1 MRNLRYVSDFSDF
14 HQVFSATLGKMATV
28 QNRFADIV
36 GNLDWNADFDSCEIA
51 FGDQIYKIQLIG
63 SESDVSDTWLW
74 GFANQS
80 GLSPEA
86 TAFSHDILRAGRE
99 WGLQAFS
106 EPSFELDET
115 FNGHT
120 LCIAACG
127 AADENLCY
135 YGCRHDKGCAFVAI
149 MDAPDLLFEPLS
161 THEFVKIASDCIQDF
176 DVDHKIFIKSFLEF
190 NGVKFDENTQK
201 GGFLKKGKD
210 EIVAK
215 FDKEL
220 LIKFDDKGRISE
232 FKYEFDK

>member
-14 HQVFSATLGKMATV
+14 HQVFSATLGKMAAV
-28 QNRFADIV
+28 QGRFADIV
-36 GNLDWNADFDSCEIA
+36 GNLDWNVDFDRCEIA
-51 FGDQIYKIQLIG
+51 FGDQIYKIQFIG
-63 SESDVSDTWLW
+63 SESNVSDTWLW

-86 TAFSHDILRAGRE
+86 TAFSHEILRAGRE

-106 EPSFELDET
+106 KPGFELDEML
-115 FNGHT
+115 NGHN
-120 LCIAACG
+120 LSIAACG
-127 AADENLCY
+127 AVGENLCY

-149 MDAPDLLFEPLS
+149 TDAPDLLFEPLS
-161 THEFVKIASDCIQDF
+161 AHEFVKISSGCIQNH

-190 NGVKFDENTQK
+190 NGVKFDENVEK
-201 GGFLKKGKD
+201 GGFFKKAKD

-220 LIKFDDKGRISE
+220 LIKFDDKGRILGSLS
-232 FKYEFDK
+232 KAMG

>member
-63 SESDVSDTWLW
+63 SESKVSDTWLW

-86 TAFSHDILRAGRE
+86 TAFSHEILRAGRE

-106 EPSFELDET
+106 EPSFELDEM
-115 FNGHT
+115 FNGHN
-120 LCIAACG
+120 LSIAACG
-127 AADENLCY
+127 VADENLCY
-135 YGCRHDKGCAFVAI
+135 YGCEHDKGCAFVAI
-149 MDAPDLLFEPLS
+149 TDAPASLFEALGA
-161 THEFVKIASDCIQDF
+161 HEFVKIASDCIQDF

-220 LIKFDDKGRISE
+220 LIEFDDKGRILE
-232 FKYEFDK
+232 FKYEF

>member
-1 MRNLRYVSDFSDF
+1 MRNLRYVSGFSDF
-14 HQVFSATLGKMATV
+14 RQVFSATLGKIATV

-74 GFANQS
+74 GHANVNNF
-80 GLSPEA
+80 GEEA
-86 TAFSHDILRAGRE
+86 TRFSAEVLRAGTE

-135 YGCRHDKGCAFVAI
+135 YGCRRTIRAARLWLSLTRRPRFLS
-149 MDAPDLLFEPLS
+149 LLARTSLS
-161 THEFVKIASDCIQDF
+161 KQQAAAYKI
-176 DVDHKIFIKSFLEF
+176 
-190 NGVKFDENTQK
+190 TT
-201 GGFLKKGKD
+201 
-210 EIVAK
+210 
-215 FDKEL
+215 
-220 LIKFDDKGRISE
+220 
-232 FKYEFDK
+232 

>member
-14 HQVFSATLGKMATV
+14 YQVFSATLGKMATV

-36 GNLDWNADFDSCEIA
+36 GNLDWNVDFDSCEIA

-63 SESDVSDTWLW
+63 SESNVSDTWLW

-86 TAFSHDILRAGRE
+86 TAFSHEILRAGRE

-127 AADENLCY
+127 AAGENLCY

-149 MDAPDLLFEPLS
+149 MDAPASLFEPLGA
-161 THEFVKIASDCIQDF
+161 HEFVKIASDCIQNH

-201 GGFLKKGKD
+201 ADF
-210 EIVAK
+210 
-215 FDKEL
+215 
-220 LIKFDDKGRISE
+220 
-232 FKYEFDK
+232 

>member
-28 QNRFADIV
+28 QGRFADIV
-36 GNLDWNADFDSCEIA
+36 GNLDWNVDFDRCEIA
-51 FGDQIYKIQLIG
+51 FGDQIYKIQFIG
-63 SESDVSDTWLW
+63 SESNVSDTWLW

-86 TAFSHDILRAGRE
+86 TAFSHEILRAGRE

-106 EPSFELDET
+106 KPGFELDEML
-115 FNGHT
+115 NGHN
-120 LCIAACG
+120 LSIAACG
-127 AADENLCY
+127 AVGENLCY

-149 MDAPDLLFEPLS
+149 MDAPTSLFEPLGA
-161 THEFVKIASDCIQDF
+161 HEFVKIASGCIQNN

-190 NGVKFDENTQK
+190 NGVKFDGNVEK
-201 GGFLKKGKD
+201 GGFFKKAKD

-220 LIKFDDKGRISE
+220 LIKFDDKGRISG
-232 FKYEFDK
+232 FKYEF

>member
-1 MRNLRYVSDFSDF
+1 MRNLRYVNDFSDF

-36 GNLDWNADFDSCEIA
+36 GNLDWNVDFDSCEIA

-86 TAFSHDILRAGRE
+86 TAFSYEILRAGRE

-106 EPSFELDET
+106 EPSFELDEMLS
-115 FNGHT
+115 GHN
-120 LCIAACG
+120 LSIAACG
-127 AADENLCY
+127 AAGENLCY
-135 YGCRHDKGCAFVAI
+135 YGCEHDNGCAFVAI
-149 MDAPDLLFEPLS
+149 MDAPAWVFEPLGA
-161 THEFVKIASDCIQDF
+161 HEFVKTASSCIQNH

-190 NGVKFDENTQK
+190 NGVKFDENVEK
-201 GGFLKKGKD
+201 SGLFKKSKD

-220 LIKFDDKGRISE
+220 LIKFDDKGTISG
-232 FKYEFDK
+232 FKYEF

>member
-36 GNLDWNADFDSCEIA
+36 GDLDWNADFDSCEIA

-63 SESDVSDTWLW
+63 SESNVSDTWLW

-86 TAFSHDILRAGRE
+86 TAFSHEILRAGRE

-106 EPSFELDET
+106 EPSFELDEM
-115 FNGHT
+115 FNGHN
-120 LCIAACG
+120 LSIAACG

-135 YGCRHDKGCAFVAI
+135 YGCEHDKGCAFVAI
-149 MDAPDLLFEPLS
+149 MDAPASLFEPLGA
-161 THEFVKIASDCIQDF
+161 HEFVKIASDCIQDF

-190 NGVKFDENTQK
+190 NGVKFDENTHK

-220 LIKFDDKGRISE
+220 LIEFDDKGRILE
-232 FKYEFDK
+232 FKYEF

>member
-1 MRNLRYVSDFSDF
+1 ML
-14 HQVFSATLGKMATV
+14 SA
-28 QNRFADIV
+28 
-36 GNLDWNADFDSCEIA
+36 
-51 FGDQIYKIQLIG
+51 
-63 SESDVSDTWLW
+63 
-74 GFANQS
+74 
-80 GLSPEA
+80 GL
-86 TAFSHDILRAGRE
+86 E

-127 AADENLCY
+127 AAGENLCY

-149 MDAPDLLFEPLS
+149 TDAPDLLFGPLS
-161 THEFVKIASDCIQDF
+161 AHEFVKTASGCIQNH

-190 NGVKFDENTQK
+190 NGVKFDENVEK
-201 GGFLKKGKD
+201 GGFFKKAKD

-220 LIKFDDKGRISE
+220 LIKFDDKGRISG
-232 FKYEFDK
+232 FKYEF

>member
-86 TAFSHDILRAGRE
+86 TAFSHEILRAGRE

-106 EPSFELDET
+106 EPSFELDEM
-115 FNGHT
+115 FNGHN
-120 LCIAACG
+120 LSIAACG
-127 AADENLCY
+127 AAGENLCY
-135 YGCRHDKGCAFVAI
+135 YGCEHDKGCAFVAI
-149 MDAPDLLFEPLS
+149 MDAPASVFEPLGA
-161 THEFVKIASDCIQDF
+161 HEFVKIASDCIQDF

-190 NGVKFDENTQK
+190 NGVKFDENIEK
-201 GGFLKKGKD
+201 GGFFKKAKD

-220 LIKFDDKGRISE
+220 LIKFDDKGRISG
-232 FKYEFDK
+232 FKYEF

>member
-106 EPSFELDET
+106 EPSFELDEM
-115 FNGHT
+115 FNGHN
-120 LCIAACG
+120 LSIAACG
-127 AADENLCY
+127 AAGENLCY
-135 YGCRHDKGCAFVAI
+135 YGCEHDNGCAFVAI
-149 MDAPDLLFEPLS
+149 MDAPASLFDPLGA
-161 THEFVKIASDCIQDF
+161 HEFVKTASSCIQNH

-190 NGVKFDENTQK
+190 NGVKFDENVEK
-201 GGFLKKGKD
+201 GGFFKKGKD

-220 LIKFDDKGRISE
+220 LIKFDDKGRISG
-232 FKYEFDK
+232 FKYEF

>member
-1 MRNLRYVSDFSDF
+1 MRNLRYVSDLSDF

-36 GNLDWNADFDSCEIA
+36 GNLDWNADFDGCEIA
-51 FGDQIYKIQLIG
+51 FGDQIYKIQFIG
-63 SESDVSDTWLW
+63 SESNVSDTWLW

-127 AADENLCY
+127 VADENLCY

-149 MDAPDLLFEPLS
+149 TDAPDLLFEPLS
-161 THEFVKIASDCIQDF
+161 THEFVKTASSCIQNH

-190 NGVKFDENTQK
+190 NGVKFDENIEK
-201 GGFLKKGKD
+201 GGFFKKAKD

-220 LIKFDDKGRISE
+220 LIKFDDKGRISG
-232 FKYEFDK
+232 FKYEF

>member
-1 MRNLRYVSDFSDF
+1 MRNLRYVSDLSDF
-14 HQVFSATLGKMATV
+14 HQVFSATLGKMAAV
-28 QNRFADIV
+28 QNRFAGIV
-36 GNLDWNADFDSCEIA
+36 GNLDWNVDFDRCEIA
-51 FGDQIYKIQLIG
+51 FSDQIYKIQFIG
-63 SESDVSDTWLW
+63 SESHVSDTWLW
-74 GFANQS
+74 GHENF
-80 GLSPEA
+80 GEEA
-86 TAFSHDILRAGRE
+86 TRFSAEVLSAGLE

-127 AADENLCY
+127 VADENLCY

-149 MDAPDLLFEPLS
+149 TDAPDLLFEPLS
-161 THEFVKIASDCIQDF
+161 AHEFVKTASGCIQNH

-190 NGVKFDENTQK
+190 NGVKFDENVEK
-201 GGFLKKGKD
+201 GGFFKKAKD

-220 LIKFDDKGRISE
+220 LIKFDDKGRISG
-232 FKYEFDK
+232 FKYEF

>member
-106 EPSFELDET
+106 EPSFELDEM
-115 FNGHT
+115 FNGHN
-120 LCIAACG
+120 LSIAACG
-127 AADENLCY
+127 AAGENLCY
-135 YGCRHDKGCAFVAI
+135 YGCEHDNGCAFVAI
-149 MDAPDLLFEPLS
+149 MDAPASLFDPLGA
-161 THEFVKIASDCIQDF
+161 HEFVKTASSCIQNH

-190 NGVKFDENTQK
+190 NGVKFDENIEK
-201 GGFLKKGKD
+201 GGFFKKAKD

-220 LIKFDDKGRISE
+220 LIKFDDKGRISG
-232 FKYEFDK
+232 FKYEF

>member
-36 GNLDWNADFDSCEIA
+36 GNLDWNVDFDRCEIA
-51 FGDQIYKIQLIG
+51 FGDQIYKIQFIG

-86 TAFSHDILRAGRE
+86 TAFSHEILRAGRE

-106 EPSFELDET
+106 EPSFELDEML
-115 FNGHT
+115 NGHN
-120 LCIAACG
+120 LSIAACG
-127 AADENLCY
+127 VAGENLCY
-135 YGCRHDKGCAFVAI
+135 YGCEYDKGCAFVAI
-149 MDAPDLLFEPLS
+149 MDVPASVFEPLGA
-161 THEFVKIASDCIQDF
+161 HEFVKTASSCIQNH

-190 NGVKFDENTQK
+190 NGVKFDENVEK
-201 GGFLKKGKD
+201 GGLFKKAKD

-220 LIKFDDKGRISE
+220 LIKFDDKGRISG
-232 FKYEFDK
+232 FKYEF

>member
-1 MRNLRYVSDFSDF
+1 MRNLRYVSDLSDF
-14 HQVFSATLGKMATV
+14 HQVFSATLGKMTTV

-36 GNLDWNADFDSCEIA
+36 GNLDWNVDFERCEIA
-51 FGDQIYKIQLIG
+51 FGDQIYKIRFIG
-63 SESDVSDTWLW
+63 SESNVSDTWLW

-86 TAFSHDILRAGRE
+86 TAFSHEILRAGRE

-127 AADENLCY
+127 AVSENLCY
-135 YGCRHDKGCAFVAI
+135 YGCRHDNGCAFVAI
-149 MDAPDLLFEPLS
+149 TDAPTSLFEPLGA
-161 THEFVKIASDCIQDF
+161 HEFVKIASGCIQNH

-190 NGVKFDENTQK
+190 NGVKFDEKIEK
-201 GGFLKKGKD
+201 GGFFKKAKD

-215 FDKEL
+215 FEKEL
-220 LIKFDDKGRISE
+220 LIKFDDKGRIAG
-232 FKYEFDK
+232 FKYEF

>member
-14 HQVFSATLGKMATV
+14 HQVFSATLGKMAAV
-28 QNRFADIV
+28 QGRFADIV
-36 GNLDWNADFDSCEIA
+36 GNLDWNVDFDSCEIA
-51 FGDQIYKIQLIG
+51 FGDQIYKIQFIG
-63 SESDVSDTWLW
+63 SESNVSDTWLW

-86 TAFSHDILRAGRE
+86 TAFSHEILRAGRE

-135 YGCRHDKGCAFVAI
+135 YGCRHDKGCVFVAI
-149 MDAPDLLFEPLS
+149 TDAPDLLFEPLS
-161 THEFVKIASDCIQDF
+161 THEFVKTASSCIQNH

-190 NGVKFDENTQK
+190 NGVKFDENIEK
-201 GGFLKKGKD
+201 GGFFKKAKD

-220 LIKFDDKGRISE
+220 LIKFDDKGRISG
-232 FKYEFDK
+232 FKYEF

>member
-106 EPSFELDET
+106 EPSFELDEM
-115 FNGHT
+115 FNGHN
-120 LCIAACG
+120 LSIAACG
-127 AADENLCY
+127 AAGENLCY
-135 YGCRHDKGCAFVAI
+135 YGCEHDNGCAFVAI
-149 MDAPDLLFEPLS
+149 MDAPASLFDPLGA
-161 THEFVKIASDCIQDF
+161 HEFVKTASSCIQNH

-190 NGVKFDENTQK
+190 NGVKFDENVEK
-201 GGFLKKGKD
+201 GGFFKKAKD

-220 LIKFDDKGRISE
+220 LIKFDDKGRISG
-232 FKYEFDK
+232 FKYEF